1 MSEKIIKECQVCK
14 KMFEPCSTC
23 HQFSGWRAVV
33 CCPEH
38 YAFHIPIISYIRNKI
53 TKGDKIEILSPYQF
67 EPEIITIDSLID
79 GFDDKPA
86 DFVGPGRTGQTAII
100 PIDPQK
106 AKLFPE
112 LTIIRMKI

>member
-53 TKGDKIEILSPYQF
+53 TKEQAKTDLQEAISVYGMIDFNDNILDFVNEILAENIV
-67 EPEIITIDSLID
+67 EPIQEI
-79 GFDDKPA
+79 
-86 DFVGPGRTGQTAII
+86 QE
-100 PIDPQK
+100 
-106 AKLFPE
+106 FPVK
-112 LTIIRMKI
+112 TSKKSKQV

>member
-53 TKGDKIEILSPYQF
+53 TKEQAKTDLQEAISTYGMIDFNDNILDIVNEILTENIV
-67 EPEIITIDSLID
+67 EPIQEI
-79 GFDDKPA
+79 
-86 DFVGPGRTGQTAII
+86 QE
-100 PIDPQK
+100 
-106 AKLFPE
+106 FPVK
-112 LTIIRMKI
+112 TSKKSKQV